1 MLIRIASGDHPIC
14 LGQAARVERA
24 LRALPE
30 SPEVVA
36 VTVESAR
43 DPALQ
48 IERLAWRLHQ
58 GQADAA
64 VCIAACLAV
73 GLPQGIEV
81 GAVLRGSDPRYFFV
95 SLGKGALRELE
106 EDAKVV
112 TWDAVCRAQV
122 LHGYPYLN
130 VEPVRSWA
138 GLHEGLRHGEW
149 AAACLPPEV
158 VQAGSTWG
166 LRTEEIDVEEVM
178 PAIGQGDLAL
188 LIPEGERHPLVTSV
202 NQDDT
207 MARLRLESAFWWQA
221 LEACN
226 TVATARVVLSNG
238 AVELTGII
246 ADADGAWLVRDTARG
261 PELSDEAIAQELA
274 ESCKAM
280 ASKHLA
286 RQGGSDRAAS

>member
-1 MLIRIASGDHPIC
+1 MVIRVASGDHPIC
-14 LGQAARVERA
+14 LGQAARVER
-24 LRALPE
+24 LLGALPG

-48 IERLAWRLHQ
+48 IERLAWTLRQ
-58 GQADAA
+58 RQADAA
-64 VCIAACLAV
+64 VTLAACLAV

-95 SLGKGALRELE
+95 SLERGALSELEKGAE
-106 EDAKVV
+106 VV

-122 LHGYPYLN
+122 LYRYPHLN

-158 VQAGSTWG
+158 VEAGSDWG
-166 LRTEEIDVEEVM
+166 LRTEEIDVDEVV

-188 LIPEGERHPLVTSV
+188 LIPEGERSSLVTAV
-202 NQDDT
+202 NQDET

-221 LEACN
+221 MEICG
-226 TVATARVVLSNG
+226 TVATARAVLSDG
-238 AVELTGII
+238 TVELTGII
-246 ADADGAWLVRDTARG
+246 ADAEGAWLVGDTARG

-280 ASKHLA
+280 AGKHLA
-286 RQGGSDRAAS
+286 RKDGSERAAS